1 MSEVALFVHSTG
13 IGPFMW
19 TKLLADLPEGVQPL
33 TPANRGYSLM
43 DMLPRGTPISLAD
56 EVAHLKAQIP
66 AGTTG
71 VHLGGHSY
79 GGLAALAL
87 AMDPA
92 VPVRSIW
99 LYEPVLFGSLKA
111 ELDAD
116 PASLPADAAE
126 QVRALFG
133 DPDALLNE
141 ETGGDDTWLERFVDY
156 WNQPGMWASMPE
168 KAKAMARMVGW
179 KMFQEVRIVS
189 QEPEAFGHYR
199 LKVPTTLVYGEHTT
213 PPAREMV
220 RRLSEVNPDAEVV
233 RLQGLG
239 HMGLVGAP
247 AAVSATLQKHWQ
259 RVAAAA

>member
-133 DPDALLNE
+133 DPDALLNG
-141 ETGGDDTWLERFVDY
+141 TSPACGLRCPRRPRPWPA
-156 WNQPGMWASMPE
+156 WWAGRCSRRCASSRKSP
-168 KAKAMARMVGW
+168 
-179 KMFQEVRIVS
+179 
-189 QEPEAFGHYR
+189 R
-199 LKVPTTLVYGEHTT
+199 LLATT
-213 PPAREMV
+213 A
-220 RRLSEVNPDAEVV
+220 
-233 RLQGLG
+233 
-239 HMGLVGAP
+239 
-247 AAVSATLQKHWQ
+247 
-259 RVAAAA
+259 

>member
-1 MSEVALFVHSTG
+1 
-13 IGPFMW
+13 
-19 TKLLADLPEGVQPL
+19 
-33 TPANRGYSLM
+33 
-43 DMLPRGTPISLAD
+43 MLPRGTPISLAD

-111 ELDAD
+111 LLDAD
-116 PASLPADAAE
+116 PASLPEDAAE

-199 LKVPTTLVYGEHTT
+199 LNVPMTLVKGEHTQ

-220 RRLSEVNPDAEVV
+220 RRLAAVNPHAQVEV
-233 RLQGLG
+233 LQGLG
-239 HMGLVGAP
+239 HMGLVGSP
-247 AAVSATLQKHWQ
+247 ASVLPTLQRHWA
-259 RVAAAA
+259 RARA